1 MSGIHDALLE
11 HTRDALVASL
21 LTDIAEGD
29 TTRAGVVQ
37 IGPLQDEPAPDEA
50 RISVT
55 LHENDPDRLIKGS
68 VTGMTDDWSDEIEE
82 IEIGGA
88 VTHIRRFTL
97 KARCLLA
104 NTQEDLDAARLI
116 ASTVRERCETT
127 LLNLQF
133 VGIVSGNE
141 YVSRGILSD
150 EFSGEMLQAGGP
162 SSYDYYIK
170 VRFSVLTTRT
180 GVTP

>member
-11 HTRDALVASL
+11 HTRDALIASL
-21 LTDIAEGD
+21 QTDIDAGD
-29 TTRAGVVQ
+29 PSRAGVVQ
-37 IGPLQDEPAPDEA
+37 IGPVQGDPTPDAA
-50 RISVT
+50 RVSVT
-55 LHENDPDRLIKGS
+55 LHENDPDRLIKGA

-82 IEIGGA
+82 IEIGG
-88 VTHIRRFTL
+88 VITHVRRFTL
-97 KARCLLA
+97 KARCLLVD
-104 NTQEDLDAARLI
+104 TQEDLDAARAI

-127 LLNLQF
+127 LLNMPF
-133 VGIVSGNE
+133 AGIVSGNE

-150 EFSGEMLQAGGP
+150 EFTGEMLQAGGP
-162 SSYDYYIK
+162 DAYDYYIK